1 MDSST
6 KRTESRPR
14 RGGRPRKAPSKR
26 RTCHQYTVKVN
37 EAEHEAVES
46 RAAKAGLKPA
56 VYLRQAG
63 VGAKLGVAHSQH
75 VYHRLSR
82 IGLKVKQLAGAAEE
96 TGRTEDK
103 ETLDALL
110 QDVLQL
116 RDEF

>member
-1 MDSST
+1 M
-6 KRTESRPR
+6 ESPTRR
-14 RGGRPRKAPSKR
+14 SERRSRGGRPRKAPSKR
-26 RTCHQYTVKVN
+26 RTHHQYTVKVN
-37 EAEHEAVES
+37 EEEHEAVES

-82 IGLKVKQLAGAAEE
+82 IGLKVKQLASAAEE
-96 TGRTEDK
+96 AGRTEDN
-103 ETLDALL
+103 ETLDAIL